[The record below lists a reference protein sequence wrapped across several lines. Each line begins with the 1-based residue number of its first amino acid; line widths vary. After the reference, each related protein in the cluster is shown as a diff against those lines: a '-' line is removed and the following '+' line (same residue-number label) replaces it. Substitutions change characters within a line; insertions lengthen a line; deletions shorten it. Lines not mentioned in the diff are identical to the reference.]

1 MLIWLWNSLTVKMS
15 GNQPMEKKVVSQI
28 KPVVQILIKF
38 QASKESENLEN
49 IKYYLLIL
57 EGRISRN
64 IFKY

>member
-1 MLIWLWNSLTVKMS
+1 MS